1 MAVEDP
7 LTRIRQVLEE
17 RLGMEAASY
26 LMDRPPGGW
35 SNLVT
40 TDALD
45 LRLDLLRRELR
56 GEMAG
61 LRAEVRGELADVRL
75 EMAGLRAEVRGELAD
90 VRLEMAGLRD
100 EMHVGFASVRSVM
113 SDHWVGLHDLL
124 RRHTAQ
130 TTTVLVS
137 GLAFFG
143 VLFGILSRT

>member
-1 MAVEDP
+1 MAVEEP

-40 TDALD
+40 TDVLD
-45 LRLDLLRRELR
+45 LRLDLLRSELCE
-56 GEMAG
+56 GMAG
-61 LRAEVRGELADVRL
+61 V
-75 EMAGLRAEVRGELAD
+75 
-90 VRLEMAGLRD
+90 RD
-100 EMHVGFASVRSVM
+100 EMHVGFASLRSEM
-113 SDHWVGLHDLL
+113 SGLREELRSEMSGHWVGLHDLL

-130 TTTVLVS
+130 TTTVLIS

>member
-1 MAVEDP
+1 MAVEEP

-40 TDALD
+40 TDVLD
-45 LRLDLLRRELR
+45 LRLDLLRSELR
-56 GEMAG
+56 EGMAG
-61 LRAEVRGELADVRL
+61 V
-75 EMAGLRAEVRGELAD
+75 
-90 VRLEMAGLRD
+90 RD
-100 EMHVGFASVRSVM
+100 EMHVGFASLRSEM
-113 SDHWVGLHDLL
+113 SGLREELRSEMSGHWVGLHDLL

-130 TTTVLVS
+130 TTTVLIS
-137 GLAFFG
+137 GLTFFG

>member
-1 MAVEDP
+1 MAVEEP

-40 TDALD
+40 TDVLD
-45 LRLDLLRRELR
+45 LRLDLLRSELCE
-56 GEMAG
+56 GMAG
-61 LRAEVRGELADVRL
+61 V
-75 EMAGLRAEVRGELAD
+75 
-90 VRLEMAGLRD
+90 RD
-100 EMHVGFASVRSVM
+100 EMHVGFASLRSEM
-113 SDHWVGLHDLL
+113 SGLREELRSEMSGHWVGLHDLL

-130 TTTVLVS
+130 TTTVLIS
-137 GLAFFG
+137 GLTFFG

>member
-1 MAVEDP
+1 MAVEEP

-40 TDALD
+40 TDVLD
-45 LRLDLLRRELR
+45 LRLDLLRSELR
-56 GEMAG
+56 EGMAG
-61 LRAEVRGELADVRL
+61 V
-75 EMAGLRAEVRGELAD
+75 
-90 VRLEMAGLRD
+90 RD
-100 EMHVGFASVRSVM
+100 EMHVGFASLRSEM
-113 SDHWVGLHDLL
+113 SGLREELRSEMSGHWVGLHDLL

-130 TTTVLVS
+130 TTTVLIS